1 MSRNSLLL
9 ALSIAA
15 FVLSPFGVAGT
26 RTESP
31 RVAAAT
37 LKNVTSRL
45 DQRTGVLSI
54 EASAPVPYV
63 ASQPDAHTTVVE
75 LRDVAATGF
84 AGDVKIA
91 QGHPIDAVKVESGL
105 SLDGESVARVRITFR
120 QPVRPRIRSARN
132 VIFVEAD
139 RIDPSTG
146 LGAGGTAKG
155 PTLDTTTF
163 SPVIRDL
170 RVTQRGTATAVTL
183 LGTAPLVASNVQEP
197 KDGPR
202 RIVLSLPT
210 ATSAMPGTTAVGKGP
225 VERVRIAMS
234 PTAPFGTQ
242 VTMDLSRAAS
252 YRLEPS
258 ADGNDL
264 SVVFDEQAADPN
276 RRPCRANAAPAMAAA
291 AQAAA
296 PAPAPQQQQG
306 APALPVEGAPRQ
318 FTGTPVSL
326 DFDGTDLRAVLTA
339 LAKEGGINIY
349 IDPA

>member
-1 MSRNSLLL
+1 M
-9 ALSIAA
+9 
-15 FVLSPFGVAGT
+15 
-26 RTESP
+26 
-31 RVAAAT
+31 
-37 LKNVTSRL
+37 
-45 DQRTGVLSI
+45 
-54 EASAPVPYV
+54 
-63 ASQPDAHTTVVE
+63 
-75 LRDVAATGF
+75 
-84 AGDVKIA
+84 
-91 QGHPIDAVKVESGL
+91 ESGL
-105 SLDGESVARVRITFR
+105 SLDGESLARVRITFR

-264 SVVFDEQAADPN
+264 SVVFDEQAADPIAAL
-276 RRPCRANAAPAMAAA
+276 RSERGASDGRCRAGGRSRARTTAAAGRTCPACRRGAAPVHRHAG
-291 AQAAA
+291 Q
-296 PAPAPQQQQG
+296 P
-306 APALPVEGAPRQ
+306 
-318 FTGTPVSL
+318 
-326 DFDGTDLRAVLTA
+326 
-339 LAKEGGINIY
+339 
-349 IDPA
+349 